1 MVTGCSSTPFSAAPP
16 TIEAARAANS
26 PAVSTPPAGAV
37 LELNARPTA
46 ALFDDKTGYLV
57 TLIPGTAPKLAL
69 FGTPGQKNVVVPGP
83 ATSMTGTGD
92 GAVYLASRGGYF
104 AVDLTT
110 GTATRVEV
118 PGEAETE
125 FTAIARRAD
134 GRFVLGGADG
144 TAFTL
149 TADTRVA
156 EKAKIFAHVDVIV
169 TVGDDA
175 VVLDRGQTSVTALDS
190 RGKPQQALRAGEGA
204 TTMIADGAGRVL
216 VVDTRGGQLLVFGV
230 DPLIERQAYPVSNAP
245 YGLAGSSKLAWVSQ
259 TAANVVVG
267 YDLATGIPVEKV
279 RYPTVQQPDS
289 LAYDEASNTLYVV
302 SGSGAGVQMIRNA
315 AGVR

>member
-1 MVTGCSSTPFSAAPP
+1 M
-16 TIEAARAANS
+16 
-26 PAVSTPPAGAV
+26 
-37 LELNARPTA
+37 ELSARPTA
-46 ALFDDKTGYLV
+46 ALFDGKTGYLV
-57 TLIPGTAPKLAL
+57 TLIPGIPGTESKLSL
-69 FGTPGQKNVVVPGP
+69 FGAPGQKNVGLPGA
-83 ATSMTGTGD
+83 ATSMTGNGD
-92 GAVYLASRGGYF
+92 GVVYLASRGGYF
-104 AVDLTT
+104 AVDLAS
-110 GTATRVEV
+110 GAATRTEV

-134 GRFVLGGADG
+134 GGFVLGGADG

-149 TADTRVA
+149 TADTQVA
-156 EKAKIFAHVDVIV
+156 EKAKNFAHVDVIV

-204 TTMIADGAGRVL
+204 TTMTSDPAGRVL

-230 DPLIERQAYPVSNAP
+230 DPLIERQAYPVSHAP

-302 SGSGAGVQMIRNA
+302 SGSGAGIQVIRNA
-315 AGVR
+315 AGAG